1 MATMQR
7 RKSITVA
14 ALSGL
19 LLGMAGLS
27 YAAVPLYRMFCQ
39 VTGYGGTTQ
48 VATAVP
54 DAISDR
60 VVTVRFNADTASGLP
75 WDFRPKQREIELRIG
90 ETALIHYIAGNPTGK
105 TLVGTSTFNVTPH
118 KVGPYFAKVEC
129 FCFTEQTLAPGESVE
144 MAVTFFVD
152 PMMLEDPNLAE
163 INTIT
168 LSYMFFPAKTQ
179 TLSDAGADEDKRVK
193 TNEFGS

>member
-1 MATMQR
+1 MATIQR

-14 ALSGL
+14 ALTGL
-19 LLGMAGLS
+19 LVGMAGLS

-39 VTGYGGTTQ
+39 ITGYGGTTQ

-60 VVTVRFNADTASGLP
+60 VVTVRFNADIASGLP
-75 WDFRPKQREIELRIG
+75 WNFRPKQREIELRIG
-90 ETALIHYIAGNPTGK
+90 ETALIHYVAENPTGQ

-129 FCFTEQTLAPGESVE
+129 FCFTEQTLAPGESAE

-179 TLSDAGADEDKRVK
+179 TPSDAEGAAAKPAL
-193 TNEFGS
+193 N

>member
-7 RKSITVA
+7 RKSITVV
-14 ALSGL
+14 ALAGL
-19 LLGMAGLS
+19 LVGMAGLS

-39 VTGYGGTTQ
+39 ITGYGGTTQ
-48 VATAVP
+48 VATEVP
-54 DAISDR
+54 DTISDR

-75 WDFRPKQREIELRIG
+75 WNFRPKQRQIELRIG
-90 ETALIHYIAGNPTGK
+90 ETALIYYIAENPTAR

-129 FCFTEQTLAPGESVE
+129 FCFTEQTLAPGESAE
-144 MAVTFFVD
+144 LAVTFFVD

-179 TLSDAGADEDKRVK
+179 TLSDAGTPAV
-193 TNEFGS
+193 N

>member
-1 MATMQR
+1 MATMR
-7 RKSITVA
+7 RRNSVTVA
-14 ALSGL
+14 MLAGVLV
-19 LLGMAGLS
+19 GMGALS

-48 VATAVP
+48 VATEVP
-54 DAISDR
+54 DVVSDR
-60 VVTVRFNADTASGLP
+60 VVTVRFNADTAAGLP
-75 WDFRPKQREIELRIG
+75 WNFRPKQRQIELRVG
-90 ETALIHYIAGNPTGK
+90 DTAQVYYIAENPTAR
-105 TLVGTSTFNVTPH
+105 TMVGTSTFNVTPH

-129 FCFTEQTLAPGESVE
+129 FCFTEQALAPGESAE

-152 PMMLEDPNLAE
+152 PMMLEDPNLDE

-179 TLSDAGADEDKRVK
+179 ALSDTATATAKPAV
-193 TNEFGS
+193 N

>member
-14 ALSGL
+14 ALAGL
-19 LLGMAGLS
+19 LVGMAGLS

-39 VTGYGGTTQ
+39 ITGYGGTTQ
-48 VATAVP
+48 VATEVP
-54 DAISDR
+54 DTVSDR

-75 WDFRPKQREIELRIG
+75 WNFRPKQRQIELRIG
-90 ETALIHYIAGNPTGK
+90 ETALIYYIAENPTAR

-129 FCFTEQTLAPGESVE
+129 FCFTEQTLAPGESAE
-144 MAVTFFVD
+144 LAVTFFVD

-179 TLSDAGADEDKRVK
+179 TLSDAGGAAAKPAL
-193 TNEFGS
+193 N

>member
-14 ALSGL
+14 ALAGL
-19 LLGMAGLS
+19 LVGMAGLS
-27 YAAVPLYRMFCQ
+27 YAAVPLYRIFCQ
-39 VTGYGGTTQ
+39 ITGYGGTTQ
-48 VATAVP
+48 VATEVP
-54 DAISDR
+54 DTVSDR

-75 WDFRPKQREIELRIG
+75 WNFRPKQRQIELRIG
-90 ETALIHYIAGNPTGK
+90 ETALIYYIAENPTAR

-129 FCFTEQTLAPGESVE
+129 FCFTEQTLAPGESAE
-144 MAVTFFVD
+144 LAVTFFVD

-179 TLSDAGADEDKRVK
+179 TLSDAGGAAAKPAL
-193 TNEFGS
+193 N

>member
-14 ALSGL
+14 ALAGL
-19 LLGMAGLS
+19 LVGMAGLS

-39 VTGYGGTTQ
+39 ITGYGGTTQ
-48 VATAVP
+48 VATEVP
-54 DAISDR
+54 DTISDR

-75 WDFRPKQREIELRIG
+75 WNFRPKQRQIELRIG
-90 ETALIHYIAGNPTGK
+90 ETALIYYIAENPTAR

-129 FCFTEQTLAPGESVE
+129 FCFTEQTLAPGESAE
-144 MAVTFFVD
+144 LAVTFFVD

-179 TLSDAGADEDKRVK
+179 TLSDAGGAAAKPAL
-193 TNEFGS
+193 N

>member
-1 MATMQR
+1 MQR

-14 ALSGL
+14 ALAGL
-19 LLGMAGLS
+19 LVGMAGLS

-39 VTGYGGTTQ
+39 ITGYGGTTQ
-48 VATAVP
+48 VATEVP
-54 DAISDR
+54 DTISDR

-75 WDFRPKQREIELRIG
+75 WNFRPKQRQIELRIG
-90 ETALIHYIAGNPTGK
+90 ETALIYYIAENPTAR

-129 FCFTEQTLAPGESVE
+129 FCFTEQTLAPGESAE
-144 MAVTFFVD
+144 LAVTFFVD

-179 TLSDAGADEDKRVK
+179 TLSDAGGAAAKPAL
-193 TNEFGS
+193 N

>member
-60 VVTVRFNADTASGLP
+60 VVTVRFNADVASGLP
-75 WDFRPKQREIELRIG
+75 WNFRPKQREIELRIG
-90 ETALIHYIAGNPTGK
+90 ETALIHYVAENPTGQ

-129 FCFTEQTLAPGESVE
+129 FCFTEQTLAPGESAE

-152 PMMLEDPNLAE
+152 PMMLEDPNLAD

-179 TLSDAGADEDKRVK
+179 TLSDAGGAAAKPAV
-193 TNEFGS
+193 N

>member
-1 MATMQR
+1 MATTQR
-7 RKSITVA
+7 RKSITAA
-14 ALSGL
+14 ALTGL
-19 LLGMAGLS
+19 LIGMAGLS

-48 VATAVP
+48 VATVVP

-60 VVTVRFNADTASGLP
+60 VVTVRFNADIASGLP
-75 WDFRPKQREIELRIG
+75 WDFQPKQREIELRIG
-90 ETALIHYIAGNPTGK
+90 ETALIHYIAENPTNR

-129 FCFTEQTLAPGESVE
+129 FCFTEQTLAPGERVE

-168 LSYMFFPAKTQ
+168 LSYMFFPAKTP
-179 TLSDAGADEDKRVK
+179 TLSDAGGGGAKPVV
-193 TNEFGS
+193 N

>member
-1 MATMQR
+1 MATMKR

-14 ALSGL
+14 ALTGL
-19 LLGMAGLS
+19 LVGMAGLS

-39 VTGYGGTTQ
+39 ITGYGGTTQ

-60 VVTVRFNADTASGLP
+60 VVTVRFNADIASGLP
-75 WDFRPKQREIELRIG
+75 WNFRPKQREIELRIG
-90 ETALIHYIAGNPTGK
+90 ETALIHYVAENPTGQ

-129 FCFTEQTLAPGESVE
+129 FCFTEQTLAPGESAE

-179 TLSDAGADEDKRVK
+179 TLSDAEGAAAKPAV
-193 TNEFGS
+193 N

>member
-14 ALSGL
+14 ALTGL
-19 LLGMAGLS
+19 LVGMAGLS

-39 VTGYGGTTQ
+39 ITGYGGTTQ

-60 VVTVRFNADTASGLP
+60 VVTVRFNADIASGLP
-75 WDFRPKQREIELRIG
+75 WNFRPKQREIELRIG
-90 ETALIHYIAGNPTGK
+90 ETALIHYVAENPTGQ

-129 FCFTEQTLAPGESVE
+129 FCFTEQTLAPGESAE

-179 TLSDAGADEDKRVK
+179 TLSDAEGAAAKPAV
-193 TNEFGS
+193 N

>member
-14 ALSGL
+14 ALAGL
-19 LLGMAGLS
+19 LVGMAGLS

-39 VTGYGGTTQ
+39 ITGYGGTTQ
-48 VATAVP
+48 VATEVS
-54 DAISDR
+54 DTVSDR

-75 WDFRPKQREIELRIG
+75 WNFRPKQRQIELRIG
-90 ETALIHYIAGNPTGK
+90 ETALIYYIAENPTAR

-129 FCFTEQTLAPGESVE
+129 FCFTEQTLAPGESAE
-144 MAVTFFVD
+144 LAVTFFVD

-179 TLSDAGADEDKRVK
+179 TLSDAGGAAAKPAL
-193 TNEFGS
+193 N